1 MLPPDGVVV
10 DEPSPSRLIALS
22 PDGRRLAF
30 VGFGADRRRMLW
42 VRSLDSLTAQ
52 QLNGTEDAFS
62 PFWSPDSRN
71 IGFFSGINGGK
82 LKTVDLDGGPP
93 TTLCDYLGNP
103 AGADWSPDGVIF
115 FSTLPE
121 GSMRRVSAAG
131 GASTVVIA
139 PDAKAGES
147 NFWWPVFLPDR
158 QHFLYLTLSSG
169 RTPLGVFVATLD
181 GRERKLVLKGGSNV
195 KYADGRLLFLRNTTL
210 MAQPFDLSRLEL
222 EGDAVPIAE
231 QIQSNPPT
239 GAFTVSQTGIL
250 AYKTGEATGAAR
262 LTWYDT
268 AGRQLGT
275 VGSAAA
281 YGDVRLAPDGKR
293 ATVSLPSPS
302 AGGRDVWIV
311 DLSRDLATRFTFDA
325 AEDTSTIWS
334 PDGTRI
340 VYRSMRN
347 GYADLY
353 EKPSSGATAE
363 TLLLSDK
370 STKVPLS
377 WSSDGKYILYGV
389 SNPTDGTG
397 GGAPIGDVWVLP
409 LEGDRKPFPFLN
421 SRFGEGP
428 ARFSPDG
435 RWVAYQSNESGR
447 PEVYVAPFPGPGGKW
462 QVSTNGG
469 GLPMW
474 NPNGKEILFFAQTPG
489 RLMTA
494 PVTASAGSIDVGTV
508 KPLFSLRP
516 GGPRGFYDVAPDG
529 RLLVIAG
536 AQLAEQSPI
545 TLVVNWAGKSRD

>member
-1 MLPPDGVVV
+1 
-10 DEPSPSRLIALS
+10 
-22 PDGRRLAF
+22 
-30 VGFGADRRRMLW
+30 
-42 VRSLDSLTAQ
+42 
-52 QLNGTEDAFS
+52 
-62 PFWSPDSRN
+62 
-71 IGFFSGINGGK
+71 
-82 LKTVDLDGGPP
+82 
-93 TTLCDYLGNP
+93 
-103 AGADWSPDGVIF
+103 
-115 FSTLPE
+115 
-121 GSMRRVSAAG
+121 
-131 GASTVVIA
+131 
-139 PDAKAGES
+139 
-147 NFWWPVFLPDR
+147 
-158 QHFLYLTLSSG
+158 
-169 RTPLGVFVATLD
+169 VFVATLD